1 MTEDMNKDP
10 YKSLKKLASD
20 QSSNQFPDELIINN
34 YSITNKLDVMKE
46 LSKSFFPDPKP
57 INKKQQVYIDEYQ
70 TYLSQS
76 QGEELPQI
84 TKFELENAIFSLKK
98 KSAPGK
104 DGISIELIQLAYIL
118 LETILLRLFNACLN
132 ISHYPTKWKVA
143 KITVLKKPNKETY
156 KTPKSFRA
164 ISVLDTLG
172 KILEKIL
179 YERLNWLSKENSWFK
194 GNQHGFREGK
204 GTESAMHS
212 LSQVIENN
220 FSKKEYTTVL
230 FLDISGAFDCAWPSA
245 ILAALAKRKCP
256 TYLLRFIKSLFENRT
271 ARLSHGQYTFL
282 YHVLIECPQGGILS
296 PFLWT
301 ILAEEIIKSYFNFSF
316 KIISY
321 ADDIALVTMHKVL
334 EIAIKPTANERHSF
348 SKLSRYFTRNKSSKV
363 KIYDILKNFSGRKLF
378 Y

>member
-118 LETILLRLFNACLN
+118 LETILLRLFNACLK
-132 ISHYPTKWKVA
+132 ISHHPTKWKVA

-172 KILEKIL
+172 KILQKIL
-179 YERLNWLSKENSWFK
+179 YERLNWLSKENSWLK
-194 GNQHGFREGK
+194 GINTVSERE
-204 GTESAMHS
+204 
-212 LSQVIENN
+212 
-220 FSKKEYTTVL
+220 KE
-230 FLDISGAFDCAWPSA
+230 
-245 ILAALAKRKCP
+245 R
-256 TYLLRFIKSLFENRT
+256 
-271 ARLSHGQYTFL
+271 
-282 YHVLIECPQGGILS
+282 
-296 PFLWT
+296 
-301 ILAEEIIKSYFNFSF
+301 
-316 KIISY
+316 
-321 ADDIALVTMHKVL
+321 KVL
-334 EIAIKPTANERHSF
+334 CTLCL
-348 SKLSRYFTRNKSSKV
+348 KL
-363 KIYDILKNFSGRKLF
+363 
-378 Y
+378 